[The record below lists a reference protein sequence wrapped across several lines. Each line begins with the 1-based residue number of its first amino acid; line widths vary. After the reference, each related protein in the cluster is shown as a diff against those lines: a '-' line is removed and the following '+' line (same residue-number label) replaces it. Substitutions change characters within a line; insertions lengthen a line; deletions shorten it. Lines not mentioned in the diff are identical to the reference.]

1 MVQPAEIYKIDSGV
15 GALPSV
21 KLDKSTALLNLH
33 HNGIAKIEALD
44 RAIQLQHLDLSS
56 NLISRMEGLNGL
68 KHLHTLNLS
77 SNIIRKVEGIESLRS
92 LVNLDLSFNVIDDL
106 AGLRGLH
113 GQNYNLTVLHLQG
126 NRLNS
131 VEHLLQHISGL
142 EKLRQLTLADPQACF
157 NNPLCSVGDYRQTVL
172 GTLSQLVILDNLDR
186 SGRPVQVDLSVTY
199 PELKDFLDFVNA
211 PSTVEAL
218 EFERPTQD
226 QDISRPDQQENGD
239 IHRSKT
245 VSQGSWYKATSIHS
259 NQNNTNAEVTG
270 TSDKH
275 FHCTLSSATER
286 RLANLEDKLS
296 SLMALQLSCF
306 GQPVAVHREYPFEA
320 PGNTRNALPI
330 ICERNTS
337 ILNSAGEGFVDSG
350 QVVQPV
356 CEHETKA
363 TTVSSARA
371 TMLHPGETLEAPS
384 TRRPTTA
391 TFSKSPSPVTFSS
404 ATSREAPR
412 AIAEEHPPGAPKK
425 PNTVRTTARSNGHP
439 VHGKPIS
446 SRRAN
451 STPSGNYGTTI
462 PVREPL
468 FPRSPV
474 GKNLSMQR
482 RYESRE
488 LMEDNLGRTLG
499 QLLQELHTERN
510 QRKAAENVCRELMDQ
525 VRRLEASA
533 ADEAKV
539 MEATE
544 KLKQAFTAEHRARL
558 DAETRIRELDG
569 RLLEVSSTL
578 DVMQTREEA
587 EKSRMVE
594 ETNKMSTR
602 LMELAR
608 DYEKAVNRAEQAE
621 KKVSEMQSLLQ
632 KRDSENKE
640 LSEKRFAL
648 DSPELNQLLA
658 AHTETV
664 ELRHQQTLKA
674 LNEKLESSEA
684 RYHSLEEEFRVALR
698 IEADR
703 YGDLFKAM
711 GILKQ
716 QLVDVEQRNKDLEQR
731 DRTAQQLISE
741 LTTAIKEQKS
751 RTVSQQKSN
760 LIVQNNQK
768 ERIATL
774 ETQLQEAQNRF
785 SILENLRKE
794 NKHLKAELAAQESLV
809 MGLRAERRNW
819 SEELA
824 QQGSTLAQDRGRL
837 EAKVEAQAEEIISLK
852 KNLEQQLDN
861 VKIKSKIIDDQTET
875 IRDLKKATTENQ
887 RELKRVQDD
896 AAAVRQRLEEQL
908 LQKKKETDENEAN
921 LERLVARK
929 EELKETVIELESKN
943 EELQAQNESL
953 NQRWCDRT
961 SLLDKLEKQVEL
973 MRQTWEREQQT
984 LISERDIA
992 RERINELQTQIEQMN
1007 IDYQRQL
1014 EMINEA
1020 KNVAIS
1026 TTQREAELLRSNCE
1040 SRVAEVES
1048 EMRAVLIET
1057 EHARNVM
1064 EARLRKLSMA
1074 LLDSTTLS
1082 APPLSHC
1089 YKSQSNHW
1097 FTHQGVDSG
1106 PSLRPTSESSK
1117 VVETVNP
1124 SSTSS
1129 GFINSNP

>member
-1 MVQPAEIYKIDSGV
+1 MAEPAEIYKIDSGV

-21 KLDKSTALLNLH
+21 KLDKSTTILNLH
-33 HNGIAKIEALD
+33 HNGIVKIEALD
-44 RAIQLQHLDLSS
+44 RAVQLQHLDLSS

-68 KHLHTLNLS
+68 TNLHTLNLS
-77 SNIIRKVEGIESLRS
+77 SNVIRKVEGIELLRS
-92 LVNLDLSFNVIDDL
+92 LVNLNLSFNVIDDL

-113 GQNYNLTVLHLQG
+113 GRNYSLTVLQLQG
-126 NRLNS
+126 NRLNC
-131 VEHLLQHISGL
+131 VEHLLQYISGL
-142 EKLRQLTLADPQACF
+142 ENLRQLTLADPQACF

-172 GTLSQLVILDNLDR
+172 DALPQLAILDNLDR

-199 PELKDFLDFVNA
+199 PELKYFLDFVDA

-226 QDISRPDQQENGD
+226 QNISRPDQQEKGD
-239 IHRSKT
+239 IHRSKN
-245 VSQGSWYKATSIHS
+245 VSQAPCDKATSIHS
-259 NQNNTNAEVTG
+259 NQNNTNAEG

-275 FHCTLSSATER
+275 FHCTLSSVTER

-296 SLMALQLSCF
+296 SLMALQLNCF
-306 GQPVAVHREYPFEA
+306 GQPGAVHREYPFEA
-320 PGNTRNALPI
+320 PKNTRNALTT
-330 ICERNTS
+330 ICGRNPP
-337 ILNSAGEGFVDSG
+337 ILNSAGEGFVDG
-350 QVVQPV
+350 GQPV

-371 TMLHPGETLEAPS
+371 TMLHPDETLEVPS

-391 TFSKSPSPVTFSS
+391 IRSKSPSPVTFSL
-404 ATSREAPR
+404 ATSRDAAH
-412 AIAEEHPPGAPKK
+412 AIAEEHPPGAPKR
-425 PNTVRTTARSNGHP
+425 PNTVRSTARSNGHP

-451 STPSGNYGTTI
+451 STPSGNYGTTM

-468 FPRSPV
+468 FSRSPV

-482 RYESRE
+482 RYEPRE
-488 LMEDNLGRTLG
+488 LTEDNLGRTLG

-510 QRKAAENVCRELMDQ
+510 QRRTAENVCRELMDR

-539 MEATE
+539 REATE
-544 KLKQAFTAEHRARL
+544 KLKQAFSAEHRARL

-608 DYEKAVNRAEQAE
+608 DYEKAVTRAEQAE
-621 KKVSEMQSLLQ
+621 KKVNEMQSLLQ

-640 LSEKRFAL
+640 LSEKRLAL

-664 ELRHQQTLKA
+664 ELRHQQALKA
-674 LNEKLESSEA
+674 LNEKLEASEA

-731 DRTAQQLISE
+731 ERTAQQLVSE

-760 LIVQNNQK
+760 LIVQSNQK

-785 SILENLRKE
+785 SVLENLRKE

-837 EAKVEAQAEEIISLK
+837 EAKVEAQADEIISLK

-887 RELKRVQDD
+887 RELKRIQDD
-896 AAAVRQRLEEQL
+896 AVAVRQRLEEQL
-908 LQKKKETDENEAN
+908 LQKKKEADEHEAK

-929 EELKETVIELESKN
+929 EELKETVIGLESKN

-992 RERINELQTQIEQMN
+992 KERINELQTQIEQMN
-1007 IDYQRQL
+1007 IDYQRQF

-1020 KNVAIS
+1020 KNMAIS

-1089 YKSQSNHW
+1089 YKSQSNQW
-1097 FTHQGVDSG
+1097 FTHQGLDSA
-1106 PSLRPTSESSK
+1106 PSLRPTSESSN
-1117 VVETVNP
+1117 VLETVNP

>member
-1 MVQPAEIYKIDSGV
+1 RDPFLRDVQIG
-15 GALPSV
+15 
-21 KLDKSTALLNLH
+21 
-33 HNGIAKIEALD
+33 
-44 RAIQLQHLDLSS
+44 
-56 NLISRMEGLNGL
+56 
-68 KHLHTLNLS
+68 
-77 SNIIRKVEGIESLRS
+77 S
-92 LVNLDLSFNVIDDL
+92 LVNLNLSFNVIDDL
-106 AGLRGLH
+106 AGLRALH
-113 GQNYNLTVLHLQG
+113 GRNYNLTVLQLQG

-142 EKLRQLTLADPQACF
+142 ENLRQLTLADPQACF

-172 GTLSQLVILDNLDR
+172 GALAQLAILDNLDR

-199 PELKDFLDFVNA
+199 PELKDFLDFVDA
-211 PSTVEAL
+211 PSTVEAM

-226 QDISRPDQQENGD
+226 QGICRPDQLENGD

-245 VSQGSWYKATSIHS
+245 ASPGSSNNPSSIHN
-259 NQNNTNAEVTG
+259 NQNNTNAEG
-270 TSDKH
+270 TPDKH

-286 RLANLEDKLS
+286 RLADLEDKLS

-306 GQPVAVHREYPFEA
+306 GQPGAVHREYSFET

-330 ICERNTS
+330 ICERNMP
-337 ILNSAGEGFVDSG
+337 ILNSAGEGYVDGG
-350 QVVQPV
+350 QVRQPV

-363 TTVSSARA
+363 MTVSSAQA
-371 TMLHPGETLEAPS
+371 TMPHPGETLEVSS

-391 TFSKSPSPVTFSS
+391 IFYKSPSPVTFSL
-404 ATSREAPR
+404 ATSHDAPH
-412 AIAEEHPPGAPKK
+412 AIAEEHPPGAPKR
-425 PNTVRTTARSNGHP
+425 PNTVRNTARSNGHP
-439 VHGKPIS
+439 VT
-446 SRRAN
+446 RRQTMVTFFLQQYSFLPFA
-451 STPSGNYGTTI
+451 
-462 PVREPL
+462 E
-468 FPRSPV
+468 
-474 GKNLSMQR
+474 
-482 RYESRE
+482 
-488 LMEDNLGRTLG
+488 
-499 QLLQELHTERN
+499 QLLQELLTERS
-510 QRKAAENVCRELMDQ
+510 QRKEAENVCRELMDQ
-525 VRRLEASA
+525 VRRLKASA
-533 ADEAKV
+533 VDEAKV

-558 DAETRIRELDG
+558 DAETRIRELD
-569 RLLEVSSTL
+569 
-578 DVMQTREEA
+578 
-587 EKSRMVE
+587 
-594 ETNKMSTR
+594 TNKMSTR

-608 DYEKAVNRAEQAE
+608 DYEKAVTRAEQAE

-640 LSEKRFAL
+640 LLEKRFAL

-664 ELRHQQTLKA
+664 ELRHQQALKS
-674 LNEKLESSEA
+674 LNEKLEASEA

-731 DRTAQQLISE
+731 ERTAQQLISE

-760 LIVQNNQK
+760 LIVQSNQK
-768 ERIATL
+768 ERISTL

-837 EAKVEAQAEEIISLK
+837 EAKIEAQAEEIISLK

-875 IRDLKKATTENQ
+875 IRDLKKATTESQ

-896 AAAVRQRLEEQL
+896 AISIRQRLEEQL
-908 LQKKKETDENEAN
+908 LQKKKEAEENEVAK
-921 LERLVARK
+921 LERLVVRK

-943 EELQAQNESL
+943 EELKAQNESL

-992 RERINELQTQIEQMN
+992 KERINELQTQMEQMN
-1007 IDYQRQL
+1007 MDYQRQF

-1074 LLDSTTLS
+1074 LLDSATLS
-1082 APPLSHC
+1082 APPLNHC

-1097 FTHQGVDSG
+1097 FTHQGVDSTS
-1106 PSLRPTSESSK
+1106 SLRPTSESSN

-1129 GFINSNP
+1129 GFMNSNP

>member
-1 MVQPAEIYKIDSGV
+1 MAQTGEIYKIDSGV

-21 KLDKSTALLNLH
+21 KLDKSTTILNLH
-33 HNGIAKIEALD
+33 HNGIVKIEALD
-44 RAIQLQHLDLSS
+44 RAVQLQHLDLSS
-56 NLISRMEGLNGL
+56 NFISKMEGLNGL
-68 KHLHTLNLS
+68 TNLHTLNLS
-77 SNIIRKVEGIESLRS
+77 SNVIRKVEGIELLRS
-92 LVNLDLSFNVIDDL
+92 LVNLNLSFNVIDDL
-106 AGLRGLH
+106 AGLRALH
-113 GQNYNLTVLHLQG
+113 GRNYNLTVLQLQG

-142 EKLRQLTLADPQACF
+142 ENLRQLTLADPQACF

-172 GTLSQLVILDNLDR
+172 GALAQLAILDNLDR

-199 PELKDFLDFVNA
+199 PELKDFLDFVDA
-211 PSTVEAL
+211 PSTVEAM

-226 QDISRPDQQENGD
+226 QGICRPDQLENGD

-245 VSQGSWYKATSIHS
+245 ASPGSSNNPSSIHN
-259 NQNNTNAEVTG
+259 NQNNTNAEG
-270 TSDKH
+270 TPDKH

-286 RLANLEDKLS
+286 RLADLEDKLS

-306 GQPVAVHREYPFEA
+306 GQPGAVHREYSFET

-330 ICERNTS
+330 ICERNMP
-337 ILNSAGEGFVDSG
+337 ILNSAGEGYVDGG
-350 QVVQPV
+350 QVRQPV

-363 TTVSSARA
+363 MTVSSAQA
-371 TMLHPGETLEAPS
+371 TMPHPGETLEVSS

-391 TFSKSPSPVTFSS
+391 IFYKSPSPVTFSL
-404 ATSREAPR
+404 ATSHDAPH
-412 AIAEEHPPGAPKK
+412 AIAEEHPPGAPKR
-425 PNTVRTTARSNGHP
+425 PNTVRNTARSNGHP

-451 STPSGNYGTTI
+451 STPSGNYGTTM

-468 FPRSPV
+468 FSRSPI
-474 GKNLSMQR
+474 GKNPSMQR

-488 LMEDNLGRTLG
+488 LMDDNLGRTLG
-499 QLLQELHTERN
+499 QLLQELLTERS
-510 QRKAAENVCRELMDQ
+510 QRKEAENVCRELMDQ
-525 VRRLEASA
+525 VRRLKASA
-533 ADEAKV
+533 VDEAKV

-578 DVMQTREEA
+578 DLMQTREET

-608 DYEKAVNRAEQAE
+608 DYEKAVTRAEQAE

-640 LSEKRFAL
+640 LLEKRFAL

-664 ELRHQQTLKA
+664 ELRHQQALKS
-674 LNEKLESSEA
+674 LNEKLEASEA

-731 DRTAQQLISE
+731 ERTAQQLISE

-760 LIVQNNQK
+760 LIVQSNQK
-768 ERIATL
+768 ERISTL

-837 EAKVEAQAEEIISLK
+837 EAKIEAQAEEIISLK

-875 IRDLKKATTENQ
+875 IRDLKKATTESQ

-896 AAAVRQRLEEQL
+896 AISIRQRLEEQL
-908 LQKKKETDENEAN
+908 LQKKKEAEENEVAK
-921 LERLVARK
+921 LERLVVRK

-943 EELQAQNESL
+943 EELKAQNESL

-992 RERINELQTQIEQMN
+992 KERINELQTQMEQMN
-1007 IDYQRQL
+1007 MDYQRQF

-1074 LLDSTTLS
+1074 LLDSATLS
-1082 APPLSHC
+1082 APPLNHC

-1097 FTHQGVDSG
+1097 FTHQGVDSTS
-1106 PSLRPTSESSK
+1106 SLRPTSESSN

-1129 GFINSNP
+1129 GFMNSNP

>member
-211 PSTVEAL
+211 PSTV
-218 EFERPTQD
+218 
-226 QDISRPDQQENGD
+226 
-239 IHRSKT
+239 
-245 VSQGSWYKATSIHS
+245 
-259 NQNNTNAEVTG
+259 VTG